1 MGQSFSLATP
11 SAGPSSID
19 APELSDLIYERGI
32 GNGRLLKS
40 IRARSVDGIAVVK
53 VLVKPYTHMSL
64 EKYKRRIIGE
74 QICWRCLGHVV

>member
-1 MGQSFSLATP
+1 MGQTFSLATP

-19 APELSDLIYERGI
+19 VPELSDLLYEKGI

-40 IRARSVDGIAVVK
+40 IRARNLDGVAVVK

-64 EKYKRRIIGE
+64 DKYKKRIIGE
-74 QICWRCLGHVV
+74 LV